1 MDTTCA
7 SVGRH
12 PESTKDWSE
21 SPGAMRCA
29 RQKNRS
35 PSVSSSKLS
44 QYAGMAGWFSA
55 LSVMASRSNSSSA
68 FQLFMFRKLSTFSA
82 MSSPSS
88 VVALYVVPKLPRSE
102 SLPDDVRTDSF
113 VCHRL
118 VDGEDAVVAPDLV
131 PGRAMPRRAGD
142 AGPIAAPSS
151 PNERRHEVRR
161 RPSRGRHDG
170 CRVARCG
177 FCFFDV
183 NSEGPVFHT
192 SGRHAVRPARGAR
205 RGGARRAPQVPAQ
218 AQTRARADTPFP
230 GNPPGPD
237 EPRGGRLPSPDVGP
251 DDDDE

>member
-88 VVALYVVPKLPRSE
+88 VVALYVVPKLPD
-102 SLPDDVRTDSF
+102 P
-113 VCHRL
+113 
-118 VDGEDAVVAPDLV
+118 
-131 PGRAMPRRAGD
+131 RASRMTYEPT
-142 AGPIAAPSS
+142 PSCVTVWS
-151 PNERRHEVRR
+151 TVK
-161 RPSRGRHDG
+161 
-170 CRVARCG
+170 
-177 FCFFDV
+177 
-183 NSEGPVFHT
+183 
-192 SGRHAVRPARGAR
+192 
-205 RGGARRAPQVPAQ
+205 
-218 AQTRARADTPFP
+218 TP
-230 GNPPGPD
+230 
-237 EPRGGRLPSPDVGP
+237 
-251 DDDDE
+251 

>member
-1 MDTTCA
+1 MREA
-7 SVGRH
+7 EEPISVGV
-12 PESTKDWSE
+12 ELE
-21 SPGAMRCA
+21 
-29 RQKNRS
+29 
-35 PSVSSSKLS
+35 
-44 QYAGMAGWFSA
+44 
-55 LSVMASRSNSSSA
+55 
-68 FQLFMFRKLSTFSA
+68 
-82 MSSPSS
+82 
-88 VVALYVVPKLPRSE
+88 VVAVRRDGGMVQRFERHGLALEQLERLPALHVPEAEHLQRDVVAVLGRRPVRGPEAPRSE
-102 SLPDDVRTDSF
+102 SLPDDVRADSF

-183 NSEGPVFHT
+183 NSEGMFHT
-192 SGRHAVRPARGAR
+192 GGRHAVRPARGAR